1 MDRGR
6 LTLLGRRVEE
16 WSYFDDAGEQVR
28 GDREGG
34 GSMCVCVCVWVD
46 GGPGRMSVCA
56 RAREREGEG
65 RGLLL

>member
-16 WSYFDDAGEQVR
+16 WSYFDDAGEQVG

-34 GSMCVCVCVWVD
+34 GSMCVCVCVD
-46 GGPGRMSVCA
+46 GGAGRMSVCA

-65 RGLLL
+65 RGLWL